1 MMIDLT
7 NCEIVFTGRLTTMTR
22 QQAITLAQTLGA
34 VPKNW
39 LTVKTAYVVV
49 GVVPATLGHVGVT
62 HKLASA
68 VPTLTEAEFL
78 TWASWVLMKWSRNL
92 SG

>member
-1 MMIDLT
+1 MIDLT

-22 QQAITLAQTLGA
+22 QQAIALAQTLGA

-39 LTVKTAYVVV
+39 LTTKTAYVVV
-49 GVVPATLGHVGVT
+49 GIIPGTLGQVGGT

-68 VPTLTEAEFL
+68 VPTLTESEFL
-78 TWASWVLMKWSRNL
+78 TWASGTLMKWSRNL
-92 SG
+92 GG